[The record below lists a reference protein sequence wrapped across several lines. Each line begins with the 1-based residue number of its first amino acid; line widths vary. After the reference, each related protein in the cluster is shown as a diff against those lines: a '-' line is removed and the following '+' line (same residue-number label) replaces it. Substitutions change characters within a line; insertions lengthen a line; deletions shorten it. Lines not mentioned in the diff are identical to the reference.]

1 MEEKKKKRAL
11 GGPLLGLVLLAAIVA
26 DIFVA
31 IGLQCLFV
39 HTIPAP
45 LTESRLAEQSYFE
58 GCEILDIAGS
68 MPVSSKKGQSTPNWV
83 LYRDQDG
90 QLKVVRIRWN
100 LFVGRYRID
109 GFSATDL
116 PQGDSC
122 VVTMRDF
129 LGKNEITVKDQC
141 DIVQTRIQGGS
152 WQQSH
157 GQTALGVLVLA
168 LLVLESTLWNWLQN
182 RRQKEK
188 PAKKQKAAHK

>member
-11 GGPLLGLVLLAAIVA
+11 GGPLLGLVLLVA
-26 DIFVA
+26 VVVDIFVA

-45 LTESRLAEQSYFE
+45 LTQSRLAEQSYFE

-68 MPVSSKKGQSTPNWV
+68 MPVDSKKGQSTPNWV
-83 LYRDQDG
+83 LYRDEEG
-90 QLKVVRIRWN
+90 QLKLVRIRWN

-109 GFSATDL
+109 GFSATDV

-129 LGKNEITVKDQC
+129 LGKNEITVNEQC
-141 DIVQTRIQGGS
+141 DIVQTRIQGAT

-157 GQTALGVLVLA
+157 SQTALGILVLA
-168 LLVLESTLWNWLQN
+168 LLVLESTIWNLLQK
-182 RRQKEK
+182 RRKGAK
-188 PAKKQKAAHK
+188 PAKKQKASHK

>member
-11 GGPLLGLVLLAAIVA
+11 GGPVLGLVLLVA
-26 DIFVA
+26 VVVDIFVA

-45 LTESRLAEQSYFE
+45 LTESRLAEQRYFE

-68 MPVSSKKGQSTPNWV
+68 MPVNSKKGQSTPNWV

-109 GFSATDL
+109 GFSATDV

-122 VVTMRDF
+122 VVTMGDF

-141 DIVQTRIQGGS
+141 DIIQTTIQGG

-157 GQTALGVLVLA
+157 SQTALGVLVLA
-168 LLVLESTLWNWLQN
+168 LLAVESAIWNLLQN
-182 RRQKEK
+182 RHRKAK
-188 PAKKQKAAHK
+188 PAQKQKAAHK